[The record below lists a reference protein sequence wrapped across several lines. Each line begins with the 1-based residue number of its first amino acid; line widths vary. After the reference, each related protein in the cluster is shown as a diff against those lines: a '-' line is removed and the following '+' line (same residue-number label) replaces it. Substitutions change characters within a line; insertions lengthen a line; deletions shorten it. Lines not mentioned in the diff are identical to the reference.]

1 MGIIEKIFLVLAL
14 LIVLEGTKLS
24 ENKVLSELHKYQDRT
39 NGGFSNEID
48 ETATIQGTFGAV
60 ILSTLYGFRDENLA
74 EGVTHFVEQCANS
87 DFGYG
92 SNPKQASELESTFY
106 STWIYRLLGTLP
118 DTQLVSN
125 YILSLLDRET
135 MLFAPKKGGRPS
147 VHSTTLAF
155 QTLDLIGESWES
167 VLPENT
173 AEVLKTKIKKG
184 MVVSDTE
191 AYFNFGSSNIVYDNY
206 HGIVLAKYLKI
217 ELGPIKPWVNFIKN
231 MQAFDGK
238 NDGSFYDDITKE
250 YSGIEST
257 TFSLLSL
264 KLLAEMHS
272 IENSKTEIPN
282 FFKLIDKEELKNF
295 LTSKEENLW
304 VVSRAHFGLA
314 LIEEIFE
321 FVETFVEWETI
332 NGDKP
337 KELIE
342 GTDLRLVFTAK
353 TFSSLR
359 HGGLDIKSKILFKA
373 ENKET
378 FEALKPISYTFD
390 QERRQY
396 ISEKVI
402 QTNNKVGKV
411 LVETKGEM
419 NIVGL
424 GKVSFIKE
432 TQNSIGYKIDI
443 IPSASVAGTEIEL
456 GGTASIGTTFDF
468 IVKLSSLNDQN
479 PRILSGD
486 FDVSMTIFDSSLFVV
501 DHQVLDCR
509 DNKDEIKFNYVL
521 SNTDLPSGT
530 LFFRFEVGNE
540 KVEIHTSKSIHYN
553 VDIPMISSN
562 IEFKNFKQNEKI
574 NYKIGDKVE
583 ISLQSGSIPDLIT
596 PIFYKSKNSKV
607 TEFKRVDG
615 TKIPNGNWN
624 FFMEVTTPSGEV
636 VKTVES
642 ELGETENGM
651 LIISFNYEIAPI
663 LNNLG
668 TNIVNFYYLTATG
681 QSIPLTNLEN
691 RFKEE
696 SEEETEEQEEEEE
709 ANEDFSQLS
718 FNVDHNLQMTEVS
731 NYPNEDDFFYGN
743 KIVYVFKVLDTIS
756 EKLISQEEE
765 NTESDFGIYL
775 ELLHKESAEEE
786 SEFISVSELAK
797 VSKDTFMIKWTIN
810 PNAIKGEGKIRII
823 GKRGSE
829 TRINILQEQKETEE
843 EEEEAKY
850 CVYDIAIGGEINVNH
865 ELYQTLTKYSSKT
878 VFFIEFELQCKQKT
892 LEGAKLYSTLKYV
905 GDNKDKSQVI
915 DGNLYVNHHD
925 KKYQVTFVDKHENI
939 KPGKYEMV
947 FYRDIDQ
954 QRAARN
960 GWDTVEPLFS
970 VEIPHPKLKPIQSS
984 ISGQFILIALLGAIF
999 VWISM
1004 KTYQI
1009 EKMPSNN

>member
-1 MGIIEKIFLVLAL
+1 MGIIGKLFLILVL
-14 LIVLEGTKLS
+14 LIALEGTKLS

-48 ETATIQGTFGAV
+48 EKATIQGTFGAV
-60 ILSTLYGFRDENLA
+60 LLSTLYGFRDENLA
-74 EGVTHFVEQCANS
+74 EGVTHFVEQCANN

-92 SNPKQASELESTFY
+92 FDPKQASELESTFY
-106 STWIYRLLGTLP
+106 TTWIYRLLGTLP
-118 DTQLVSN
+118 DTQHVSN
-125 YILSLLDRET
+125 YLLSLLDRET

-147 VHSTTLAF
+147 IMSTALAF
-155 QTLDLIGESWES
+155 KTLDLLDESWEP

-191 AYFNFGSSNIVYDNY
+191 ASFNFGSSNIVYDNY
-206 HGIVLAKYLKI
+206 YGILLSKYLKI

-231 MQAFDGK
+231 MQVFDGK
-238 NDGSFYDDITKE
+238 NDGSFYDDIAKE
-250 YSGIEST
+250 YSGMEST
-257 TFSLLSL
+257 IHSLLSL
-264 KLLAEMHS
+264 KLLAEIHS
-272 IENSKTEIPN
+272 SENNKAMPD
-282 FFKLIDKEELKNF
+282 FFKLIDKEELTNY
-295 LTSKEENLW
+295 LTSQEENLW
-304 VVSRAHFGLA
+304 IVSRSHFGLA
-314 LIEEIFE
+314 LIGEIFE

-373 ENKET
+373 ENKES
-378 FEALKPISYTFD
+378 FGALKAISYTFD

-432 TQNSIGYKIDI
+432 TQNSIGYKIEI
-443 IPSASVAGTEIEL
+443 IPSASVAGTEIEI
-456 GGTASIGTTFDF
+456 GGTASIGTEFDF
-468 IVKLSSLNDQN
+468 VVKLSSLNDQN
-479 PRILSGD
+479 PNILSGD

-509 DNKDEIKFNYVL
+509 DNQKEINFNYVL

-540 KVEIHTSKSIHYN
+540 KVEIHTSKSIHYK

-562 IEFKNFKQNEKI
+562 IIFKNFKDNENI

-596 PIFYKSKNSKV
+596 PIFYKSKS
-607 TEFKRVDG
+607 TEYKRVDG
-615 TKIPNGNWN
+615 TKIPNGSWN
-624 FFMEVTTPSGEV
+624 FFMEVTTPSGDV

-642 ELGETENGM
+642 ELSENENGM
-651 LIISFNYEIAPI
+651 LIISFDYEIEPI

-668 TNIVNFYYLTATG
+668 TNNVNFYYITATG
-681 QSIPLTNLEN
+681 ESIPLTNLEN
-691 RFKEE
+691 TFKEE
-696 SEEETEEQEEEEE
+696 SEEESEDQEQEEEEE
-709 ANEDFSQLS
+709 TNENFGQLS
-718 FNVDHNLQMTEVS
+718 FNVDHKLQMTEVT
-731 NYPNEDDFFYGN
+731 NFPNEDDFFYGN

-756 EKLISQEEE
+756 GKLLSHNEEIE
-765 NTESDFGIYL
+765 NSEFGIYL
-775 ELLHKESAEEE
+775 ELLHKEAAEEE
-786 SEFISVSELAK
+786 SEFISVSEMAK

-829 TRINILQEQKETEE
+829 MRINIIQESKEEEKEE
-843 EEEEAKY
+843 EEEEKY
-850 CVYDIAIGGEINVNH
+850 CIYDIAIGGEINVNH

-878 VFFIEFELQCKQKT
+878 VFFIEFELKCKQKT
-892 LEGAKLYSTLKYV
+892 LEGAKLYSTLKYA
-905 GDNKDKSQVI
+905 GDNKDKSQI
-915 DGNLYVNHHD
+915 IEDNLYVNHHD
-925 KKYQVTFVDKHENI
+925 KKYQATFVNKHENV

-947 FYRDIDQ
+947 FYRDIDK

-960 GWDTVEPLFS
+960 GWETVEPLFS
-970 VEIPHPKLKPIQSS
+970 VEIPHSKLKPIQSS

>member
-257 TFSLLSL
+257 TFSLISL
-264 KLLAEMHS
+264 KLLAEIHS

-501 DHQVLDCR
+501 DHQVLECR

-829 TRINILQEQKETEE
+829 TRINILQEQKEGEE
-843 EEEEAKY
+843 SKY

-915 DGNLYVNHHD
+915 DDNLYVNHHD
-925 KKYQVTFVDKHENI
+925 KKYQVTFVDKHENV